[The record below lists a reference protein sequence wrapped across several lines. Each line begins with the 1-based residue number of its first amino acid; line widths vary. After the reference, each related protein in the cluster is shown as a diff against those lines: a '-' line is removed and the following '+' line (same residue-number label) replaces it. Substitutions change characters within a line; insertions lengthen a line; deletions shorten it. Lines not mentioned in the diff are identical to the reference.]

1 MGEPAR
7 SKALQR
13 PGSELTVLCGS
24 LMLARLKGIAA
35 EDRGWNNR
43 NCGMVVFII
52 FYNQMIEFNYKLH

>member
-1 MGEPAR
+1 
-7 SKALQR
+7 
-13 PGSELTVLCGS
+13 
-24 LMLARLKGIAA
+24 MLARLKGIAA